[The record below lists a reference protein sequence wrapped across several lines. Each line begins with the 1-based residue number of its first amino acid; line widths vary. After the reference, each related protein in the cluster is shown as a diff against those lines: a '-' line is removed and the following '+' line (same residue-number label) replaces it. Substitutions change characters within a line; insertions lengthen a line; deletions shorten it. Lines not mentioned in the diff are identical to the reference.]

1 VVLRPDLDTTL
12 SRGCRA
18 RARGDNVLTDTDAI
32 IGMYGAFA
40 RLEGFEGHVIDTG
53 DLDAEQTAAA
63 AGVSLPRGSTGSS
76 RAGDLRIPSIR

>member
-12 SRGCRA
+12 SRA

-32 IGMYGAFA
+32 TGMYGAFA

-63 AGVSLPRGSTGSS
+63 VRRVIASEKHRLQQGR
-76 RAGDLRIPSIR
+76 